1 METASPR
8 RLVDTKTAAKYLGF
22 TPHYL
27 DQLRSQGKGPPYHRI
42 GRSIRYDLNLL
53 DKWLEDR
60 TVYPSATTPEP
71 KEPSVLPAWL
81 QPATKLSNGAHHV

>member
-1 METASPR
+1 METSPR

-42 GRSIRYDLNLL
+42 ERSIRYDLNLL
-53 DKWLEDR
+53 DKWLDDR
-60 TVYPSATTPEP
+60 MVDPSAPAPEP
-71 KEPSVLPAWL
+71 KQAAPLPAWL
-81 QPATKLSNGAHHV
+81 QPATKDAQGAHCE